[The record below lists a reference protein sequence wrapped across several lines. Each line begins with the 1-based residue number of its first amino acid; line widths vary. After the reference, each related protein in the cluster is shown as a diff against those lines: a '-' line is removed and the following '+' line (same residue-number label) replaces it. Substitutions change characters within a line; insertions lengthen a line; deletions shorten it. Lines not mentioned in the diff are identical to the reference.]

1 MENGRLDFDVEDFT
15 LHGRKDGG
23 NKMKYFLFLIIIYP
37 QIVSAEWVC
46 PLTNGCPIDNKG
58 ICIGCVESE
67 PPKPTISSNP
77 PVISKPPISTNPPI
91 VKKKIP
97 KKKIPVKKYSYLEE
111 GKYHV
116 DRVVNERGF
125 ELKWERGVVLEIEN
139 LSRELYLVKLTGSAT
154 LSNGERM
161 NCNPPTIYSM
171 KLDNKGNQLSQKVL
185 DVGNRSCHISGMKKD
200 RWISTPF
207 KIIKKKQGR
216 HRNEILTYHYM
227 KFKEPNVVTDEVEE
241 TETVAYVETSTNTK
255 KPFWNEKGVEMC
267 WFPELGWPDAST
279 GKPLGEYRDCNWRNR
294 GNMTAD
300 AIKRGTKEC
309 GGYMNWVWTDE
320 HHSKYRCN

>member
-1 MENGRLDFDVEDFT
+1 
-15 LHGRKDGG
+15 
-23 NKMKYFLFLIIIYP
+23 
-37 QIVSAEWVC
+37 
-46 PLTNGCPIDNKG
+46 
-58 ICIGCVESE
+58 
-67 PPKPTISSNP
+67 
-77 PVISKPPISTNPPI
+77 
-91 VKKKIP
+91 
-97 KKKIPVKKYSYLEE
+97 
-111 GKYHV
+111 
-116 DRVVNERGF
+116 
-125 ELKWERGVVLEIEN
+125 
-139 LSRELYLVKLTGSAT
+139 LTGSAT

-171 KLDNKGNQLSQKVL
+171 KLDNQGKQLSQKVL

-255 KPFWNEKGVEMC
+255 KPYWNEKGVEMC
-267 WFPELGWPDAST
+267 WFPELGWVKGLDSSGQPIPT
-279 GKPLGEYRDCNWRNR
+279 GEYRDCNWRDR

-320 HHSKYRCN
+320 HHSKYRCNSRPKVSYTGCTWKCVIEPCDDDMLPEGCRWEGR